1 MTAEI
6 PQGILIWGSNKGE
19 EYSSSGERKL
29 RQTQR
34 GLSAPVQLLELFVD
48 YRKCALSLDSELPE
62 SIWGTLV
69 MRAKAQVYWGIFYRL
84 LVR

>member
-19 EYSSSGERKL
+19 EYIFSGERKL

-48 YRKCALSLDSELPE
+48 YRKCALSLDSELRE